1 MQILPKL
8 FLASSLSLLAGLS
21 FAQDAQGNPNSTV
34 SIGYSHGKISGADKL
49 NGINAKYNYQLNQQP
64 WGVMTN
70 LTYMGGKQRNNI
82 TSDNQL
88 YENDVDVD
96 YYSAGV
102 GPSYRVNP
110 NVNVYGLVGVAKSDT
125 KGTQRQNSTG
135 KIYNIDNKNTHV
147 MYGAGVQYSP
157 MPNWSVDVGYEG
169 SRINDGYDKRSMNA
183 FNVGVGYRF

>member
-1 MQILPKL
+1 MRFIPT
-8 FLASSLSLLAGLS
+8 LLLTSGLGLIAMNAQ
-21 FAQDAQGNPNSTV
+21 AQDAQGNPNTTV

-49 NGINAKYNYQLNQQP
+49 NGVTAKYNYQFDQQP

-82 TSDNQL
+82 TSSNQL

-102 GPSYRVNP
+102 GPSYRINP
-110 NVNVYGLVGVAKSDT
+110 NVNVYGVVGVAKADT
-125 KGTQRQNSTG
+125 KGTQKQNRTG
-135 KIYNIDNKNTHV
+135 RIYNIDNKDTNV
-147 MYGAGVQYSP
+147 MYGAGVQYNP
-157 MPNWSVDVGYEG
+157 APNWSVDVGYES
-169 SRINDGYDKRSMNA
+169 SRVNDGYDKRSMNA